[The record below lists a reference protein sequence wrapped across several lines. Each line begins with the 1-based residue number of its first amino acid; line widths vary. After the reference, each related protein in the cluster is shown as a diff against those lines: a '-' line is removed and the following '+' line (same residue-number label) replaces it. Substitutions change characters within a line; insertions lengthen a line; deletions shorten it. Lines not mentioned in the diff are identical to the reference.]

1 MNLELD
7 IGKDGDQYTVTAKSS
22 LGTDTG
28 KFTIDPVIHSEI
40 QKIHTAIKEHTH
52 LTENFVKELGK
63 KLYKMLF
70 SEIKDL
76 FYACL
81 DESDHIT
88 IIMTIKDPDI
98 SVLPWELCYDQ
109 KKDIFLGADSFCS
122 LVRQDQKSQKSFEP
136 IDYPLKVLV
145 IVASPMDLDKKGE
158 YQPDPEEI
166 KQLMEPVKTLEKT
179 GKIQLDFLDRA
190 SIKCIQDALTTG
202 YHIVHFV
209 GHGAYNADTKKGFL
223 VIENKDRN
231 SKNLG
236 GPQAARLFGGNP
248 PRLLILT
255 ACESAPLI
263 PFLLS
268 KKVPAVMAMQ
278 YTVLKDIAHE
288 FVERFYS
295 SLLKGYSVSQA
306 VSQARLYVQL
316 EEKMT
321 HPGWFTPVVYTAGN
335 ILSVNTESQP
345 QKVKEDEPRVDMTKD
360 LLGAKHFVG
369 RRPDIWG
376 IEKALFEGRY
386 TMVCITGIGGI
397 GKSALADKFQKINKE
412 KFEGVFAKK
421 VVSNMGVEPILVAID
436 QFLMNNNEDRLHA
449 VLGDPSLDLKL
460 EVLNHCLQGKYL
472 LVLDNFE
479 VLLDNSLIR
488 DKEIEKLVQSFLGGD
503 HNSKVLITSRYDFKF
518 RDKKGSGLT
527 FFDLD
532 ELGFQFARLVLE
544 RNGITDFDIQER
556 VFDKIGGNPQFLKI
570 FAQVSRAKSSVK
582 LLEDITLVKEEVG
595 GWLLNELVGSL
606 SEEEKEVV
614 KAFSVYRHP
623 VHEEGVMRGSD
634 KVVQKVVDVKVVGV
648 EKVNHDVYY
657 YMHPLVREYCYDLLD
672 DSEKIAAH
680 SDAVN
685 YYETKIKGKQVEL
698 LDFFELHYHLVKSE
712 QYEKAGNLVLDIF
725 EPLYMVGFRKEL
737 IGLLV
742 DTIKTTEGNIKAG
755 GFFDLGKI
763 LGALGELKEA
773 EKYYTQSLDLA
784 ESLGDKQGIAQSLHQ
799 LGMLQE
805 DQGNYKEA
813 EKYYTQS
820 LDLKESLGD
829 KQGIAISLHQ
839 LGNLQYRQGNYKEA
853 EKYYTQ
859 SLDLKESLGDKQG
872 IARSLH
878 QLGMLQEDQGNYK
891 EAEKYYTQSLDLAE
905 SLGDKQG
912 IARSLHQL
920 GNLQEDQGNYKEAE
934 KYYTQSLDLAESLGD
949 KQGIAIS
956 LHQLGNLQYRQGNYK
971 EAEKYYT
978 QSLDLAESLGDKQGI
993 ARSLHQLGMLQYR
1006 QGNYKEAEKYYTQSL
1021 DLKESLGDKQGIAR
1035 SLHQL
1040 GMLQE
1045 DQGNYKEA
1053 EKYYTQSLDLKESLG
1068 DKQGIARSL
1077 HQLGMLQEDQ
1087 EEYETALKY
1096 YITSLILFSE
1106 LHSPDAE
1113 TAIKSLKRVRN
1124 TIGESEFDEYWKTI
1138 TNQEVPDFSEPTYEE
1153 QIDDLVQNVLL
1164 TVDIGEYNTIERTKK
1179 TLKTL
1184 LKESNPDEKQLI
1196 QLLLDYINRKD
1207 ISQKIKELK
1216 EPFKSIVQKYLE

>member
-1 MNLELD
+1 
-7 IGKDGDQYTVTAKSS
+7 
-22 LGTDTG
+22 
-28 KFTIDPVIHSEI
+28 
-40 QKIHTAIKEHTH
+40 
-52 LTENFVKELGK
+52 
-63 KLYKMLF
+63 
-70 SEIKDL
+70 
-76 FYACL
+76 
-81 DESDHIT
+81 
-88 IIMTIKDPDI
+88 
-98 SVLPWELCYDQ
+98 
-109 KKDIFLGADSFCS
+109 
-122 LVRQDQKSQKSFEP
+122 
-136 IDYPLKVLV
+136 
-145 IVASPMDLDKKGE
+145 
-158 YQPDPEEI
+158 
-166 KQLMEPVKTLEKT
+166 
-179 GKIQLDFLDRA
+179 
-190 SIKCIQDALTTG
+190 
-202 YHIVHFV
+202 
-209 GHGAYNADTKKGFL
+209 
-223 VIENKDRN
+223 
-231 SKNLG
+231 
-236 GPQAARLFGGNP
+236 
-248 PRLLILT
+248 
-255 ACESAPLI
+255 
-263 PFLLS
+263 
-268 KKVPAVMAMQ
+268 
-278 YTVLKDIAHE
+278 
-288 FVERFYS
+288 
-295 SLLKGYSVSQA
+295 

-316 EEKMT
+316 EEKIT
-321 HPGWFTPVVYTAGN
+321 HPGWFTPVLYTAGN

-345 QKVKEDEPRVDMTKD
+345 QKVKEDEPRFDMTKD

-376 IEKALFEGRY
+376 IEKALFEDRY

-421 VVSNMGVEPILVAID
+421 VVDPNMGVEPILVAID
-436 QFLMNNNEDRLHA
+436 QFLVNNNEDRLHA

-488 DKEIEKLVQSFLGGD
+488 DKEIEKLVQSVMGGD

-527 FFDLD
+527 FVDLD

-570 FAQVSRAKSSVK
+570 FAQVSRTKSSVK
-582 LLEDITLVKEEVG
+582 LLEDITPVKAEVG
-595 GWLLNELVGSL
+595 EWLLNELVGSL

-623 VHEEGVMRGSD
+623 VGEEGVMRGSD

-648 EKVNHDVYY
+648 EKVDHDVYY

-685 YYETKIKGKQVEL
+685 YYETKIKGEQRDL
-698 LDFFELHYHLVKSE
+698 LDFFELHYHLVESE

-725 EPLYMVGFRKEL
+725 EPLYLVGFRKEL
-737 IGLLV
+737 IELLV
-742 DTIKTTEGNIKAG
+742 DTIKTTEGKIKAG
-755 GFFDLGKI
+755 GFFDLGTI
-763 LGALGELKEA
+763 LEALGE
-773 EKYYTQSLDLA
+773 
-784 ESLGDKQGIAQSLHQ
+784 
-799 LGMLQE
+799 
-805 DQGNYKEA
+805 YKEA

-829 KQGIAISLHQ
+829 KQGIAQSLHQ
-839 LGNLQYRQGNYKEA
+839 LGNLQERQGNYKEA

-872 IARSLH
+872 IA
-878 QLGMLQEDQGNYK
+878 Q
-891 EAEKYYTQSLDLAE
+891 
-905 SLGDKQG
+905 
-912 IARSLHQL
+912 
-920 GNLQEDQGNYKEAE
+920 
-934 KYYTQSLDLAESLGD
+934 
-949 KQGIAIS
+949 S
-956 LHQLGNLQYRQGNYK
+956 LHQLGNLQY
-971 EAEKYYT
+971 
-978 QSLDLAESLGDKQGI
+978 I
-993 ARSLHQLGMLQYR
+993 

-1021 DLKESLGDKQGIAR
+1021 DLKESLGDKQGIAQ

-1040 GMLQE
+1040 G
-1045 DQGNYKEA
+1045 N
-1053 EKYYTQSLDLKESLG
+1053 
-1068 DKQGIARSL
+1068 
-1077 HQLGMLQEDQ
+1077 LQEDQ

-1096 YITSLILFSE
+1096 YITSLILLLE
-1106 LHSPDAE
+1106 LHSPDAK

-1124 TIGESEFDEYWKTI
+1124 TIGEPEFDEYWKTI

-1164 TVDIGEYNTIERTKK
+1164 TVDIGEYNTVEQTKEI
-1179 TLKTL
+1179 LKTL